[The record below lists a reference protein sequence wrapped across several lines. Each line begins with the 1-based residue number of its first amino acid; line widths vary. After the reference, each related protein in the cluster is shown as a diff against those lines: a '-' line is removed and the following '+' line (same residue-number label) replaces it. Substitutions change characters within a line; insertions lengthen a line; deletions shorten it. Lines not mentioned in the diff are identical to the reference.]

1 MKALIIVT
9 VLAMATSAI
18 AVPLSRQAKAQALL
32 AAMQD
37 NAKMEGW
44 LRDIGGFL
52 KKLDPT
58 MLRDGLRLLNGGV
71 VRVQTKSLDLQPEK
85 PEGGVRSHSLGR
97 VPDQSADSLDLSDE
111 NNNHFDVSDVSDSDS
126 SNYFPYSDEIC
137 KTTKLELRRNNN
149 NDDDDDDKVTVKLC
163 IL

>member
-1 MKALIIVT
+1 
-9 VLAMATSAI
+9 
-18 AVPLSRQAKAQALL
+18 
-32 AAMQD
+32 
-37 NAKMEGW
+37 
-44 LRDIGGFL
+44 
-52 KKLDPT
+52 

-137 KTTKLELRRNNN
+137 KTTKLELRHNN

>member
-111 NNNHFDVSDVSDSDS
+111 NNNHFMFQMFRILTVLITFLTPMKFVKQR
-126 SNYFPYSDEIC
+126 NWNFVAI
-137 KTTKLELRRNNN
+137 TTTTTTTMTKLL
-149 NDDDDDDKVTVKLC
+149 
-163 IL
+163 